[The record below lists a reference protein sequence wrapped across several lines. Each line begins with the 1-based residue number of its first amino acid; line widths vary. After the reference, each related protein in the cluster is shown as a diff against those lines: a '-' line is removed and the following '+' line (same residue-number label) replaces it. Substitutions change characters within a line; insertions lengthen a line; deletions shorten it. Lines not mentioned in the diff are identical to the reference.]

1 MSITKL
7 ENTFTLFDTTAQIL
21 QEELDCTYLEALAE
35 TAENLFHGSVIQE
48 EVSEVTKRR
57 LEKEYS
63 KQTITSLQKEEIR
76 KGFQLAILKG
86 MKDAVQA
93 NHQMTPDAIAMFMGY
108 LVGKY
113 TSHLQQLTMLD
124 PAIGT
129 GNLLTAVLNHQPN
142 KKLEAFGV
150 DVDDLL
156 VKLAYNNANLQEQ
169 AISLFN
175 QDGLSNLFVEPVDV
189 VVSDLPVGY
198 YPDDNNAANF
208 KLKAEEGHSYAHYLF
223 IEQGLRYTKPGG
235 HLLFLV
241 PNSMFEEEEA
251 KKVNALIKG
260 EAYIQGMLQLP
271 ETMFQNKNHAKS
283 ILVLQKKGIGI
294 EPPKEAL
301 LVNLPTFSN
310 MQAMEKIMGQINHWF
325 SEQKKNK

>member
-35 TAENLFHGSVIQE
+35 TAENLFHGAVIQE

-63 KQTITSLQKEEIR
+63 KQTISSLQKEEIR

-198 YPDDNNAANF
+198 YPDDNNATNF

-251 KKVNALIKG
+251 KRVNALIKD

-283 ILVLQKKGIGI
+283 ILVLQKKGIGV

-301 LVNLPTFSN
+301 LVNLPSFSN

-325 SEQKKNK
+325 SEQKNKK